1 MGIPLTNT
9 YRICNRC
16 VMDTTL
22 QDIQFDPGGIC
33 SVCRQYEERIKQE
46 LHYDEDG
53 REKLSSMIRRI
64 KRDGVGREY
73 DCLIGVS
80 GGVDSTYVAHLV
92 KTQYGLRPLAVHL
105 DNGWDAELA
114 VANIEQVIK
123 RLGIDLHTLVLD
135 WEEFKDLQVSF
146 LKSSIAHIEIATDH
160 AIWAT
165 LVRTAAANRI
175 RYIIAGTNIVTEGIA
190 VPAWMYESKDSR
202 LIKGIQKRFG
212 RMKLRTYPQLSV
224 TDFAYY
230 LMVQGIRWIPILNY
244 VPYSKDDAKKLLSEE
259 LGWRDYGGKH
269 YESRFTVFEHAYWL
283 PQKFNIDMR
292 RPYLTAQIMS
302 NQMTRDQALDE
313 LKSPPAP
320 PEQMQEDF
328 EFVMKK
334 LNLTG
339 REFEDIMKA
348 PPKTYA
354 DYPNN
359 AALWKR
365 FSFAV
370 KYARR
375 RAIEAK

>member
-1 MGIPLTNT
+1 
-9 YRICNRC
+9 
-16 VMDTTL
+16 MDTTL
-22 QDIQFDPGGIC
+22 QNIQFDPGGIC

-46 LHYDEDG
+46 LHYDEAG
-53 REKLSSMIRRI
+53 REKLSSVIRKI
-64 KRDGVGREY
+64 KEGGSGREY

-92 KTQYGLRPLAVHL
+92 KAQYGLRPLAVHL

-123 RLGIDLHTLVLD
+123 RLGIDLYTLVLD

-146 LKSSIAHIEIATDH
+146 LKSSIAHIEIPTDH

-165 LVRTAAANRI
+165 LVRTAAAKRI
-175 RYIIAGTNIVTEGIA
+175 RYIIAGTNIVTEGTA

-202 LIKGIQKRFG
+202 LIKGIHKQFG
-212 RMKLRTYPQLSV
+212 RVKLRSYPHLSIA
-224 TDFAYY
+224 DFAYY
-230 LMVQGIRWIPILNY
+230 LMFLGIRWIPILNY
-244 VPYSKDDAKKLLSEE
+244 VPYSKNDAKRLLCEE

-269 YESRFTVFEHAYWL
+269 YESRFTVFEHGYWL

-292 RPYLTAQIMS
+292 RAYFSAQIMS
-302 NQMTRDQALDE
+302 NQMTRDQALAE

-320 PEQMQEDF
+320 SEQMGEDF

-334 LNLTG
+334 LSLTG

-359 AALWKR
+359 AALWNR
-365 FSFAV
+365 LSFAV
-370 KYARR
+370 RYARR
-375 RAIEAK
+375 RAIEAR